1 MKPKRVWTD
10 LKVEEVS
17 LVSAPANKPALVTL
31 FKSAQKADKPTCR
44 GCGTSV
50 AASDKYCK
58 NCGAPFYKAAPTEDS
73 MTDEQKAAEAAKQ
86 AAEQKVADEK
96 AAEIAKA
103 AEVAK
108 ANAAAL
114 EKERAEKAD
123 LEKKNADLSE
133 RIAKLEKDGRIA
145 ATKGRVAK
153 SMKAVPVEASE
164 LADKLVALAEKD
176 ADLATYVETVLGK
189 CSELIAKGELLAQ
202 KSKGIENGSA
212 GSTVEQKVDALV
224 AKKLAEDPKL
234 TKAQAE
240 RAVWRENAGLYAEY
254 EQERAQ
260 A

>member
-73 MTDEQKAAEAAKQ
+73 MTEEQKAAEAAKQ
-86 AAEQKVADEK
+86 AAEQKAAVEK
-96 AAEIAKA
+96 AAAEKVA
-103 AEVAK
+103 AEKAEAEAAIAK
-108 ANAAAL
+108 ANA
-114 EKERAEKAD
+114 EKAE

-189 CSELIAKGELLAQ
+189 CSELIAKGDLLAQ
-202 KSKGIENGSA
+202 KSKGIENGGA
-212 GSTVEQKVDALV
+212 TTTVEQKVDALV
-224 AKKLAEDPKL
+224 AKKQADEPKL

-240 RAVWRENAGLYAEY
+240 RAVWRENPGLYAEY